1 MGENMLEKTMVVDGR
16 DHLLGRLASIVS
28 KELLSG
34 QKVVVVRCELMCISG
49 SLTRNRVK
57 YAQFRR
63 KRMNTNPRRGPFHF
77 KSPSRMVWRTVRGM
91 IPHKTSRG
99 KQTLAL
105 LSTFEGVPPPFDKKK
120 RMVVSAALR
129 VLRLKPGRDFTV
141 IGDLAHSIGWEH
153 RDLIDKL
160 EEKRKIESHVFYE
173 KKKSK
178 DALKRKAIV
187 AAERDQS

>member
-77 KSPSRMVWRTVRGM
+77 KAPARMVWRTIRGM

-99 KQTLAL
+99 KQALAL

-141 IGDLAHSIGWEH
+141 IGDLAHSIGWKH

-173 KKKSK
+173 KKKTRI
-178 DALKRKAIV
+178 ALKQKAIIT
-187 AAERDQS
+187 AESGQS